1 MDRLILLKFE
11 IQEDNEKL
19 DITNDRMSEINDFIE
34 SNSALIEEFDEEIV
48 RRIISKV
55 VIRDKNIIVVFKS
68 GSSIKLKKY
77 IH

>member
-1 MDRLILLKFE
+1 
-11 IQEDNEKL
+11 
-19 DITNDRMSEINDFIE
+19 MSEINDFIE

-55 VIRDKNIIVVFKS
+55 VIGDKNIIVVFKS

-77 IH
+77 IR